1 MKYSMAV
8 INHSL
13 FEGWSSSVEKAKSMY
28 KEIIL
33 SNIKV
38 YLERNPELGP
48 LFDPNNPSELSEV
61 MLNVYNNKKTK
72 KSTFSLKKEPIFF
85 GNKISEIIKNITTY
99 E

>member
-1 MKYSMAV
+1 MAV

-13 FEGWSSSVEKAKSMY
+13 FEGWRSSVEEAKSMY

-38 YLERNPELGP
+38 HLEQNPELGHF
-48 LFDPNNPSELSEV
+48 FDPNNPSELSKV
-61 MLNVYNNKKTK
+61 MLNVFSNKKTK
-72 KSTFSLKKEPIFF
+72 KSTFSLKKETIFF
-85 GNKISEIIKNITTY
+85 GNKILEIIKNITTY

>member
-1 MKYSMAV
+1 MAV

-13 FEGWSSSVEKAKSMY
+13 FEGWRSSVEEAKSMY

-38 YLERNPELGP
+38 HLEQNPELG
-48 LFDPNNPSELSEV
+48 LFFDLNNPSELSEV

-72 KSTFSLKKEPIFF
+72 KSTFSLKNTKFF
-85 GNKISEIIKNITTY
+85 LVIKY
-99 E
+99 

>member
-1 MKYSMAV
+1 MAV

-13 FEGWSSSVEKAKSMY
+13 FEGWRSSVEGAKSMY

-38 YLERNPELGP
+38 HLEQNPELG
-48 LFDPNNPSELSEV
+48 LFFDLNNPSELSEV

-72 KSTFSLKKEPIFF
+72 NSTFSLKNTKFF
-85 GNKISEIIKNITTY
+85 LVIKY
-99 E
+99 